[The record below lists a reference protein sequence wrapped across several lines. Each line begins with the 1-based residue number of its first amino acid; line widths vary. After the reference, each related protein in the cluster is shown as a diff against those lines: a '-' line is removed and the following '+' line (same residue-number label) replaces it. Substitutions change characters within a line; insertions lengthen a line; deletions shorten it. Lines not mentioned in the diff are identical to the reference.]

1 MNRRALRLVTL
12 ALFVATLGVI
22 AAPGVAIADP
32 ISDKQAEATQLE
44 AQINGNAEKLSA
56 LGEQINSTQ
65 IELDKA
71 NADIEA
77 ADALVAAAKSK
88 TKELRAEVA
97 RRAAA
102 VYTQSGSNGGV
113 EELDAANAQD
123 LSSKQ
128 KYSSLAAQRDN
139 EIVTALA
146 KAKEQVQL
154 RKADAEDARQAAHD
168 KQDELQSQKSK
179 LDEGQAAL
187 QQLQSKVTGELETL
201 VKQAEAERVARETA
215 AAKAQYDAQL
225 AAAAQ
230 QQAAQQQA
238 AQTPDAPAGG
248 GGGGGGGGGYPYGGD
263 TATPPPTSGG
273 VAAVLAYAYAQLG
286 KPYCYAGVGPS
297 CYDCSGLTM
306 MAWAQAGVSMSHG
319 SYDQLASFPAVSMDQ
334 LQPGDLVYWDGH
346 VGIYVGNGSVL
357 HAPHTGVNVQIT
369 PIWPGVIGANRP
381 G

>member
-1 MNRRALRLVTL
+1 MNRRALKLVTL

-22 AAPGVAIADP
+22 AAPGVSIADP
-32 ISDKQAEATQLE
+32 ISDKQAEAQQLE
-44 AQINGNAEKLSA
+44 AQINSNAEKLSA
-56 LGEQINSTQ
+56 LNEQMNSTQ
-65 IELDKA
+65 NELDKA
-71 NADIEA
+71 NADIA
-77 ADALVAAAKSK
+77 TADALVDAAKSK

-102 VYTQSGSNGGV
+102 VYTQSGSNSGV
-113 EELDAANAQD
+113 EELDAQNAQD

-139 EIVTALA
+139 EIVAALA

-154 RKADAEDARQAAHD
+154 RKADAEEARQVAQS
-168 KQDELQSQKSK
+168 KQDELQSQKDK
-179 LDEGQAAL
+179 LDAGQAEL
-187 QQLQSKVTGELETL
+187 TKLQSKVTGELADL
-201 VKQAEAERVARETA
+201 VAQAEAERKAREAA

-230 QQAAQQQA
+230 AQAAQQA
-238 AQTPDAPAGG
+238 ADTGTSTSGG
-248 GGGGGGGGGYPYGGD
+248 GGGGDYSYGG
-263 TATPPPTSGG
+263 AGSTPPPASGD
-273 VAAVLAYAYAQLG
+273 VSAVLSYAYAQLG

-319 SYDQLASFPAVSMDQ
+319 SYDQLASFPRVSMDQ

-357 HAPHTGVNVQIT
+357 HAPHSGTVVQIT

>member
-1 MNRRALRLVTL
+1 
-12 ALFVATLGVI
+12 VI
-22 AAPGVAIADP
+22 AAPGVSVADP
-32 ISDKQAEATQLE
+32 ISDKQAEAQQLE
-44 AQINGNAEKLSA
+44 AQINTNAQKLSA
-56 LGEQINSTQ
+56 LNEQMNSTQ
-65 IELDKA
+65 NELDEA
-71 NADIEA
+71 NADIA
-77 ADALVAAAKSK
+77 AAEALVVAAKSK

-102 VYTQSGSNGGV
+102 VYTQSGSNSGV

-128 KYSSLAAQRDN
+128 KYSSLAAQRDH
-139 EIVTALA
+139 EIVAALA

-154 RKADAEDARQAAHD
+154 RQADAADARQAAQD
-168 KQDELQSQKSK
+168 KQNELQSQKSK

-187 QQLQSKVTGELETL
+187 QQLQSKVSGELKVL
-201 VKQAEAERVARETA
+201 VDQAEAERKAREAEAARVQYEAQLQTA
-215 AAKAQYDAQL
+215 ARQQPAQEAS
-225 AAAAQ
+225 
-230 QQAAQQQA
+230 
-238 AQTPDAPAGG
+238 GG
-248 GGGGGGGGGYPYGGD
+248 GGGDFTYGGGG
-263 TATPPPTSGG
+263 ATPPPTSGG
-273 VAAVLAYAYAQLG
+273 VSAVLSYAYAQLG
-286 KPYCYAGVGPS
+286 KPYCYAGVGPG

-319 SYDQLASFPAVSMDQ
+319 SYDQLASFPRVSMDQ

-357 HAPHTGVNVQIT
+357 HAPHTGSVVQIT